1 MEFLASAPPPIIKP
15 NIYNVDPKN
24 ATLVPL
30 NIAIRIFVKRLET
43 NLNKKNVHKADLLTH
58 WIMVIKDE
66 WGNFDLKKIIN
77 REWKTGDVPKVLLQ
91 RNFRI
96 KKKQNSWKIQ
106 ASLLEKNKKPKV
118 DKDKIFKQ
126 EEKEIENINDNVKQI
141 NLEDITIKEV
151 ENKKIK
157 SISWADEVNEEFGEV
172 SSITRNNNE
181 DDVNDDYMNNNVTEN
196 ETTPIKNHLTQIE
209 EIEPY
214 NSANVIVTINDSQ
227 IECDSVSSS
236 NNTES
241 TNLGEEGGGEVA
253 DQSIGVGREL
263 VLGFNHN
270 DNYPE
275 KLAIDGIEII
285 NPNDPT
291 TRAINNNDTR
301 PNNTI
306 NHTFQWNCD
315 YGNDVSITGTFEEGL
330 IVSANDVV
338 YNDDIR
344 QSSNLQSH
352 AALIYKELQGELET
366 RQLIYEIDS
375 KLHIS
380 EAPKGKDKKRGQKL
394 KAYKQQLL
402 NHSIRL
408 QDGEKRIILHKF
420 EKILDVKSYYDELSS
435 SFLLSSSDYINI

>member
-30 NIAIRIFVKRLET
+30 NIAIRIFVKPKSVCDQYDYIIS
-43 NLNKKNVHKADLLTH
+43 LNKKNGHKADLLTH

-66 WGNFDLKKIIN
+66 WGNVDLKKIIN
-77 REWKTGDVPKVLLQ
+77 REWKTGEVPKVLLQ
-91 RNFRI
+91 
-96 KKKQNSWKIQ
+96 Q
-106 ASLLEKNKKPKV
+106 
-118 DKDKIFKQ
+118 
-126 EEKEIENINDNVKQI
+126 
-141 NLEDITIKEV
+141 
-151 ENKKIK
+151 
-157 SISWADEVNEEFGEV
+157 
-172 SSITRNNNE
+172 
-181 DDVNDDYMNNNVTEN
+181 
-196 ETTPIKNHLTQIE
+196 
-209 EIEPY
+209 IEPY

-236 NNTES
+236 NNIES

-253 DQSIGVGREL
+253 DQSIRVGGEL
-263 VLGFNHN
+263 VLTNNNNNLPKEEFADFNITKNVNDEVLGFNHN
-270 DNYPE
+270 DNNYPE
-275 KLAIDGIEII
+275 KVAIDGIEIV

-420 EKILDVKSYYDELSS
+420 EKILDGWKIVVDIKSYYDELSS

>member
-30 NIAIRIFVKRLET
+30 NIAIRIFVKPKSVCDQYDYIIS
-43 NLNKKNVHKADLLTH
+43 LNKKNVHKADLLTH

-157 SISWADEVNEEFGEV
+157 SISWADEVNEEFGE
-172 SSITRNNNE
+172 
-181 DDVNDDYMNNNVTEN
+181 
-196 ETTPIKNHLTQIE
+196 
-209 EIEPY
+209 
-214 NSANVIVTINDSQ
+214 
-227 IECDSVSSS
+227 CDSVSSS

-253 DQSIGVGREL
+253 DQKEFADFSITRNVNDE

-420 EKILDVKSYYDELSS
+420 EKILDGWKIVVDIKSYYDELSS

>member
-157 SISWADEVNEEFGEV
+157 SISWADEVNEEFGE
-172 SSITRNNNE
+172 
-181 DDVNDDYMNNNVTEN
+181 
-196 ETTPIKNHLTQIE
+196 
-209 EIEPY
+209 
-214 NSANVIVTINDSQ
+214 
-227 IECDSVSSS
+227 CDSVSSS

-253 DQSIGVGREL
+253 DQKEFADFSITRNVNDE

-315 YGNDVSITGTFEEGL
+315 YGNDVSITGTFGPRYKNWQL
-330 IVSANDVV
+330 IPMKRNQLGVYEVSIDLEIGRN
-338 YNDDIR
+338 
-344 QSSNLQSH
+344 NLQSH

-420 EKILDVKSYYDELSS
+420 EKILDGWKIVVDIKSYYDELSS

>member
-157 SISWADEVNEEFGEV
+157 SISWADEVNEEFGE
-172 SSITRNNNE
+172 
-181 DDVNDDYMNNNVTEN
+181 
-196 ETTPIKNHLTQIE
+196 
-209 EIEPY
+209 
-214 NSANVIVTINDSQ
+214 
-227 IECDSVSSS
+227 
-236 NNTES
+236 
-241 TNLGEEGGGEVA
+241 
-253 DQSIGVGREL
+253 
-263 VLGFNHN
+263 
-270 DNYPE
+270 
-275 KLAIDGIEII
+275 
-285 NPNDPT
+285 
-291 TRAINNNDTR
+291 
-301 PNNTI
+301 
-306 NHTFQWNCD
+306 
-315 YGNDVSITGTFEEGL
+315 
-330 IVSANDVV
+330 
-338 YNDDIR
+338 
-344 QSSNLQSH
+344 
-352 AALIYKELQGELET
+352 
-366 RQLIYEIDS
+366 
-375 KLHIS
+375 
-380 EAPKGKDKKRGQKL
+380 
-394 KAYKQQLL
+394 
-402 NHSIRL
+402 
-408 QDGEKRIILHKF
+408 
-420 EKILDVKSYYDELSS
+420 
-435 SFLLSSSDYINI
+435 

>member
-214 NSANVIVTINDSQ
+214 NSANEIFLPNHEYNYIITTYACLRFRIEFCLSDIFQFIIILEFSIEIEKEKMINKKIENKNTTSNTYNDDDDIDDDNETMVSNINTLSVLEYILRLSALEVSEQTNHLEVADEKINLFLKDDESSGGGGSAAASSTTVEPSSPTKPTSQ
-227 IECDSVSSS
+227 SSS
-236 NNTES
+236 N
-241 TNLGEEGGGEVA
+241 V
-253 DQSIGVGREL
+253 IGVDSPL
-263 VLGFNHN
+263 VNQMMNL
-270 DNYPE
+270 
-275 KLAIDGIEII
+275 KI
-285 NPNDPT
+285 N
-291 TRAINNNDTR
+291 
-301 PNNTI
+301 
-306 NHTFQWNCD
+306 
-315 YGNDVSITGTFEEGL
+315 G
-330 IVSANDVV
+330 
-338 YNDDIR
+338 
-344 QSSNLQSH
+344 
-352 AALIYKELQGELET
+352 
-366 RQLIYEIDS
+366 
-375 KLHIS
+375 
-380 EAPKGKDKKRGQKL
+380 
-394 KAYKQQLL
+394 
-402 NHSIRL
+402 
-408 QDGEKRIILHKF
+408 
-420 EKILDVKSYYDELSS
+420 
-435 SFLLSSSDYINI
+435 